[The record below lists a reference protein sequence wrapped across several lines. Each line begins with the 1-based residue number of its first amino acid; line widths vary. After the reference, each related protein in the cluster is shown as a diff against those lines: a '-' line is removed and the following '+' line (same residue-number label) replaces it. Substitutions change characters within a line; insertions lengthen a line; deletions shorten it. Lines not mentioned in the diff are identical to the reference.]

1 MIVVVPLLTE
11 TVSIQCP
18 YCGESIE
25 IIIDASIALQNY
37 IEDCS
42 VCCRPIELSVNIAG
56 EEILVDAKR
65 DDE

>member
-1 MIVVVPLLTE
+1 MPLLAE

-25 IIIDASIALQNY
+25 IVIDASIALQNY

>member
-25 IIIDASIALQNY
+25 IVIDASIAQQNY